1 MKSDAPVIEKRGTI
15 FTDADPSDPRVINE
29 MARDSWPKLI
39 PSETEVVDTD
49 GDIIVYR
56 GPADGR
62 LYDEDDYAR
71 MRRADTVTVVE
82 SADPDA

>member
-1 MKSDAPVIEKRGTI
+1 MSDAPIIEKRGTI
-15 FTDADPSDPRVINE
+15 FTDADPSDSRVVNE

-56 GPADGR
+56 GPADDQ

-82 SADPDA
+82 SVDPDA